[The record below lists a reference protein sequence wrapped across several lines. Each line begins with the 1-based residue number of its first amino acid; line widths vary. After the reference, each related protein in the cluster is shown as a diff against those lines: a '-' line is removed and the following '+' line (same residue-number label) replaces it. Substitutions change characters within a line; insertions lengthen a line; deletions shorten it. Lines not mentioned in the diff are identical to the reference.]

1 MASTSATPALY
12 GLLAEFD
19 TPDAVIAAAR
29 RAREAGYTKLDG
41 YSPYPL
47 EELIDA
53 LRLRRTRLP
62 WFVLLGG
69 IVGCAAGFAL
79 QIWTSVVDYPL
90 NIGGRPYL
98 SLPAFI
104 VPAYE
109 TTILFAA
116 IAAVIGMIAFSG
128 LPLPYHPVFNVPS
141 FSLASSERFFLSIEA
156 SDPKFTHEETRR
168 FLEGLGPVGVYDIAP

>member
-41 YSPYPL
+41 YTPYPL
-47 EELIDA
+47 EELNDA

-156 SDPKFTHEETRR
+156 SDPKFAPEETRK